1 MRIMSIMSILNEC
14 RLQSQKELHPQ
25 LAQLPNLSTFSIAFQ
40 WKLSKLPQNVDFK
53 DLFTRLTG
61 NVANSDKKLNAHY
74 EHYEHFE

>member
-53 DLFTRLTG
+53 DLFTRLAG